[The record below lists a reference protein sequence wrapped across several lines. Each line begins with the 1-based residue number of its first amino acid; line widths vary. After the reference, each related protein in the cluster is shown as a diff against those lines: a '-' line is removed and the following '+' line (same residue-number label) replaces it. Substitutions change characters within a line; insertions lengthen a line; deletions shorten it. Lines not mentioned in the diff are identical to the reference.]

1 MRIGK
6 ASWTCAAAMGLWAGS
21 SALASQ
27 APISYVTQD
36 RSVSATSSATGVAR
50 GGTGAAPI
58 TDNQNQSQQ
67 AGGFGTFAGAASVE
81 SNLGPDNAIA
91 TASAMQNSSLGG
103 TGFSASGAVR
113 ADSFWDVGGPASGSS
128 SSTFHI
134 TFNVA
139 QAEAYTLSASLNSSL
154 DFASI
159 GADTVKISLTDS
171 GGNNLFSPITSIN
184 APSVQIQGILDPGL
198 YSFALDAA
206 TFSNDQSDNFVN
218 YSVTLDDGPIT
229 SNIVNLNPSAVPL
242 PAAWMDSLVML
253 ATLAAIGI
261 VKRRV
266 PKLVR
271 ASVI

>member
-6 ASWTCAAAMGLWAGS
+6 AKWACAAAALWAGS

-50 GGTGAAPI
+50 GGTGTAPI

-67 AGGFGTFAGAASVE
+67 AGGFGTFGGAASVE
-81 SNLGPDNAIA
+81 SNLGPDNAISS
-91 TASAMQNSSLGG
+91 ASATQNSSLGG

-113 ADSFWDVGGPASGSS
+113 ADSFWDVGGPAGGSS

-139 QAEAYTLSASLNSSL
+139 QAESYTLNASLNSSL
-154 DFASI
+154 DFASV
-159 GADTVKISLTDS
+159 GADTVKISLMDS
-171 GGNNLFSPITSIN
+171 GGKNVFSPITSIN
-184 APSVQIQGILDPGL
+184 APSVQIQGILDPGS

-206 TFSNDQSDNFVN
+206 TFSNDQSNNFVN
-218 YSVTLDDGPIT
+218 YSVTLEDGPIT
-229 SNIVNLNPSAVPL
+229 SNILNLNPSAVPL
-242 PAAWMDSLVML
+242 PSAWMDSMVML
-253 ATLAAIGI
+253 GALGVLGI
-261 VKRRV
+261 AKRGI

-271 ASVI
+271 ASMI